1 MTMKFVKAIAGTLI
15 LTIIVLPLILLL
27 PQINIDFVGII
38 NSNIY
43 TYLRAG
49 LYFLPVLTVSKIL
62 ILTVSIWVF
71 RVIVSLIRTIW
82 ELLPLV

>member
-1 MTMKFVKAIAGTLI
+1 MKFVKAIAGTLI